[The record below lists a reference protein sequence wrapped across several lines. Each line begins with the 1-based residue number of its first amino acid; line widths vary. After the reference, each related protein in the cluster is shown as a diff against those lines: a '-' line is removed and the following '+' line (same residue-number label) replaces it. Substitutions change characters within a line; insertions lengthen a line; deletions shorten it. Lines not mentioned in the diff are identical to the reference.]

1 VVPLHHRIEKNEM
14 ITVKNQHPGLE
25 VRGVTIHFGG
35 VVALSEVSLDM
46 HPGEIHALIG
56 PNGSGKSTLI
66 NVICGI
72 YRPLAGRILLEGCD
86 ITSTHVHQRAQKGI
100 ARTFQNIRVARTMT
114 VLENLLV
121 GMHPML
127 PEGFCRNVFR
137 TPKVGTA
144 ESRAIAQG
152 MNLLA
157 RAGLEGREHVLAGQ
171 LSHAELKRLEL
182 ARAIACSPRILL
194 LDEPTA
200 GLGDQ
205 ERGDLMEI
213 MKEIVMA
220 GAVGILLV
228 EHSMRTV
235 MAVSHRISV
244 LDHGAI
250 IAEGSPREI
259 QNNEKVIEAYLGRRV
274 HSNASR

>member
-1 VVPLHHRIEKNEM
+1 M
-14 ITVKNQHPGLE
+14 
-25 VRGVTIHFGG
+25 
-35 VVALSEVSLDM
+35 SEVSLDM
-46 HPGEIHALIG
+46 RPGEIHALIG

-72 YRPLAGRILLEGCD
+72 YQPLAGKIWLGGSD
-86 ITSTHVHQRAQKGI
+86 ITSTKSYQRAQKGI
-100 ARTFQNIRVARTMT
+100 ARTFQNIRVARSMT

-127 PEGFCRNVFR
+127 PEGFCSNVLR
-137 TPKVGTA
+137 TPKVGAA
-144 ESRAIAQG
+144 ENRAIARG
-152 MNLLA
+152 MDLLA
-157 RAGLEGREHVLAGQ
+157 RAGLKGCEDVLTEQ

-182 ARAIACSPRILL
+182 ARAISCSPRILL

-200 GLGDQ
+200 GLGDK
-205 ERGDLMEI
+205 ERDDLMAI
-213 MKEIVMA
+213 AKEIA
-220 GAVGILLV
+220 LGGTVGILLV

-274 HSNASR
+274 HPNASR

>member
-1 VVPLHHRIEKNEM
+1 M
-14 ITVKNQHPGLE
+14 TTVDQHPGLE
-25 VRGVTIHFGG
+25 VRGVTLHFGG
-35 VVALSEVSLDM
+35 VVALSDVSLDM
-46 HPGEIHALIG
+46 VPGEIHALIG
-56 PNGSGKSTLI
+56 PNGSGKSTLL

-72 YRPLAGRILLEGCD
+72 YRPLAGRIMLGGSDL
-86 ITSTHVHQRAQKGI
+86 TSTRVHQRAQKGI

-114 VLENLLV
+114 VLENVLV

-127 PEGFCRNVFR
+127 PGGFCMNILRP
-137 TPKVGTA
+137 PKVGRA
-144 ESRAIAQG
+144 EGRAMAQG
-152 MNLLA
+152 MDLLA
-157 RAGLEGREHVLAGQ
+157 RAGLKGREEVLTLH

-182 ARAIACSPRILL
+182 ARAIACCPRVLL

-205 ERGDLMEI
+205 ERDDLMEM
-213 MKEIVMA
+213 MKEVVRG

-235 MAVSHRISV
+235 MAISHRISV

-250 IAEGSPREI
+250 IAEGSPQEI

-274 HSNASR
+274 RSHVSC

>member
-1 VVPLHHRIEKNEM
+1 
-14 ITVKNQHPGLE
+14 
-25 VRGVTIHFGG
+25 
-35 VVALSEVSLDM
+35 
-46 HPGEIHALIG
+46 
-56 PNGSGKSTLI
+56 
-66 NVICGI
+66 
-72 YRPLAGRILLEGCD
+72 
-86 ITSTHVHQRAQKGI
+86 
-100 ARTFQNIRVARTMT
+100 
-114 VLENLLV
+114 LENLLV

-127 PEGFCRNVFR
+127 PGGFLRNVLR
-137 TPKVGTA
+137 TPKIGEE
-144 ESRAIAQG
+144 ESRAWAQG

-157 RAGLEGREHVLAGQ
+157 RAGLKGREDVLAGH

-200 GLGDQ
+200 GLGDK
-205 ERGDLMEI
+205 ERDDLMLI
-213 MKEIVMA
+213 MKEIA
-220 GAVGILLV
+220 LGGTVGILLV

-274 HSNASR
+274 HPNASR

>member
-1 VVPLHHRIEKNEM
+1 MEKINMNPAE
-14 ITVKNQHPGLE
+14 NRPPALE
-25 VRGVTIHFGG
+25 VREITIHFGG
-35 VVALSEVSLDM
+35 VIALSEVSLSIQ
-46 HPGEIHALIG
+46 PGEIHALIG

-72 YRPLAGRILLEGCD
+72 YRPLSGKILMEGDD
-86 ITSTHVHQRAQKGI
+86 ITSTKGHRRAQKGI

-121 GMHPML
+121 GMHPLL
-127 PEGFCRNVFR
+127 PEGFVRNVLR
-137 TPKVGTA
+137 TPKVGV
-144 ESRAIAQG
+144 E
-152 MNLLA
+152 
-157 RAGLEGREHVLAGQ
+157 EGRAVARGIDLLSRTGLKGREEVLAGQ

-182 ARAIACSPRILL
+182 ARAIACSPRVLL

-200 GLGDQ
+200 GLGDK
-205 ERGDLMEI
+205 ERDDLMEI
-213 MKEIVMA
+213 TREIAA
-220 GAVGILLV
+220 GGTVGILLV

-244 LDHGAI
+244 LDHGAV

-274 HSNASR
+274 HPHVSR

>member
-1 VVPLHHRIEKNEM
+1 MDMIPAEKRY
-14 ITVKNQHPGLE
+14 PALE
-25 VRGVTIHFGG
+25 VRGITIHFGG

-46 HPGEIHALIG
+46 RFGEIHALIG

-72 YRPLAGRILLEGCD
+72 YRPLAGKILLEGSD
-86 ITSTHVHQRAQKGI
+86 ITSTKVHQRAHKGI
-100 ARTFQNIRVARTMT
+100 ARTFQNIRMARTMT

-127 PEGFCRNVFR
+127 PEGFLRNVLR
-137 TPKVGTA
+137 TPRIGK
-144 ESRAIAQG
+144 EENRAVARG
-152 MNLLA
+152 MDLLA
-157 RAGLEGREHVLAGQ
+157 RAGLKGREDVLAGQ

-205 ERGDLMEI
+205 ERDDLMGI
-213 MKEIVMA
+213 TKEIA
-220 GAVGILLV
+220 AGGAVGILLV

-244 LDHGAI
+244 LDHGAV

-274 HSNASR
+274 HPNVSR